1 MLWFCEQVM
10 SKRGVMISLMLLSL
24 IQYVFSFASGVPP
37 SLGGMTCLLV
47 QEAISSVFRRYR

>member
-1 MLWFCEQVM
+1 
-10 SKRGVMISLMLLSL
+10 MLLSL
-24 IQYVFSFASGVPP
+24 IQYVFSFANGVPP